1 MRTMR
6 KSIVLL
12 LLAALLLSGCA
23 AGSPFIRVREKT
35 PPADSAAP
43 ELPAESPDAPTPSP
57 EPTPTAAPL
66 CVVIDPGHQRTG
78 DASLEP
84 VGPGASEQKARVTGG
99 TTGRFTGIPEY
110 ECNLQVALLLREVL
124 ESRGYRV
131 VLTREDHD
139 VNLSNRERAEIAAQA
154 GADVFVRLHA
164 NGSENPAM
172 QGAMTICMTKDS
184 PYHPELYADSFRLA
198 ACILDA
204 MTARAGCE
212 RERLWE
218 TDTMSGINWSEMPSV
233 IVEMG
238 YMTNEKEDRLLADD
252 AYRQLLAEGMADGI
266 DRYFAEK
273 QADEA

>member
-6 KSIVLL
+6 KNIVLL

-23 AGSPFIRVREKT
+23 AGNPFIRVREK
-35 PPADSAAP
+35 PDPAESAAP
-43 ELPAESPDAPTPSP
+43 EPTEESLSTPAPSP
-57 EPTPTAAPL
+57 EPTAELL

-78 DASLEP
+78 DASPEP

-110 ECNLQVALLLREVL
+110 ECNLAVSLRLREVL
-124 ESRGYRV
+124 VSRGYRV
-131 VLTREDHD
+131 VMTREDHD

-154 GADVFVRLHA
+154 GADVFVRVHA
-164 NGSENPAM
+164 NGSEDPARH
-172 QGAMTICMTKDS
+172 GAMTICMTRDN
-184 PYHPELYADSFRLA
+184 PYHPELYAAGCRLA
-198 ACILDA
+198 ECVLDA

-212 RERLWE
+212 RERVWE
-218 TDTMSGINWSEMPSV
+218 TDTMSGINWAEMPCI
-233 IVEMG
+233 IVELG
-238 YMTNEKEDRLLADD
+238 YMTNEEEDRNLADD
-252 AYRQLLAEGMADGI
+252 ACRQLLAEGIADGI